1 MANKIPQRPVE
12 LQRSA
17 SADDLKHIFEAAVCE
32 LHHPDM
38 LAPKN
43 PQYRMPIVQRR
54 SLPNASP
61 ASAEKRAMSDAARA
75 LAQLWK
81 VSAHVAR

>member
-1 MANKIPQRPVE
+1 MTNKIPQRPIE
-12 LQRSA
+12 LQRAS

-54 SLPNASP
+54 SLPSVTP
-61 ASAEKRAMSDAARA
+61 ASAEKRAVSDAARA

>member
-1 MANKIPQRPVE
+1 MTNKIPQRPLE
-12 LQRSA
+12 LQCAPSPA
-17 SADDLKHIFEAAVCE
+17 DLKHIFEAAVCD

-38 LAPKN
+38 LVKN
-43 PQYRMPIVQRR
+43 MQYRTPIVQRR
-54 SLPNASP
+54 SVQAVTP
-61 ASAEKRAMSDAARA
+61 ANAEKRAVSDAARA

>member
-1 MANKIPQRPVE
+1 MANKIPQRPIE
-12 LQRSA
+12 LQRA
-17 SADDLKHIFEAAVCE
+17 PSADDLKHIFEAAVCE

-38 LAPKN
+38 LAQKN
-43 PQYRMPIVQRR
+43 LQYRTPIVQRR
-54 SLPNASP
+54 SLPGVTP
-61 ASAEKRAMSDAARA
+61 ANAEKRAMSDAARA

>member
-1 MANKIPQRPVE
+1 MANKIPQRPIE
-12 LQRSA
+12 LQRAPSPA
-17 SADDLKHIFEAAVCE
+17 DLKHIFEAAVCE

-38 LAPKN
+38 LAKN
-43 PQYRMPIVQRR
+43 LQYRTPIVQRR
-54 SLPNASP
+54 SLPSVTP
-61 ASAEKRAMSDAARA
+61 ANAEKRAMSDAARA